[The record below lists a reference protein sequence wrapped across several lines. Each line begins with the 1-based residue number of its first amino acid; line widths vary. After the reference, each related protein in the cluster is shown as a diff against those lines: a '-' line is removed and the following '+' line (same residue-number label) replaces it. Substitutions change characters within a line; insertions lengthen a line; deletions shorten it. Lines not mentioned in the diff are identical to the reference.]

1 VIAIIPENK
10 EIFISGLAG
19 NEFNMDIKSIKEIAD
34 MLESKKRQESEQQKE
49 VG

>member
-19 NEFNMDIKSIKEIAD
+19 NEFNMDVKGIREIAD
-34 MLESKKRQESEQQKE
+34 MLESKKKARVKTE
-49 VG
+49 